1 MSAQNNPG
9 RNLELISLG
18 SNIDPEKNLSL
29 ALKML
34 ADEVVLLK
42 QSSIWQTPAV
52 GSNGPDYLNAAVL
65 IQSTLSPDS
74 LKDQI
79 LSTIELKLG
88 RIRTNNKNEDR
99 LIDLDIV
106 MVDGKC
112 LDEDL
117 WNQAHVA
124 VPASELIPDCKNPQ
138 SGETLSQA
146 AQRLFPGDTSFV
158 RVDISSNDA

>member
-1 MSAQNNPG
+1 LSAQNNPG
-9 RNLELISLG
+9 GKLVLISLG
-18 SNIDPEKNLSL
+18 SNIEPEKNLSL

-34 ADEVVLLK
+34 ADEVELLK

-65 IQSTLSPDS
+65 IQSPLSLDL
-74 LKDQI
+74 LKGQI
-79 LSTIELKLG
+79 LSAIELKLG

-99 LIDLDIV
+99 SIDLDIV

-124 VPASELIPDCKNPQ
+124 IPASELIPECKNPQ

-146 AQRLFPGDTSFV
+146 AQRLFPVDTSFF

>member
-1 MSAQNNPG
+1 M
-9 RNLELISLG
+9 LLISLG
-18 SNIDPEKNLSL
+18 SNIEPEKNLSL

-65 IQSTLSPDS
+65 IQSPLSPDL
-74 LKDQI
+74 LKSQV
-79 LSTIELKLG
+79 LSSIELKLG

-99 LIDLDIV
+99 SIDLDIV

-117 WNQAHVA
+117 WTQAHVA
-124 VPASELIPDCKNPQ
+124 VPASELIPDCNNSQ

-146 AQRLFPGDTSFV
+146 AQRLFPRDNSFI
-158 RVDISSNDA
+158 RVDISSKDV

>member
-1 MSAQNNPG
+1 LSAQNNPG
-9 RNLELISLG
+9 RNLVLISLG

-124 VPASELIPDCKNPQ
+124 VPASELIPECKNPQ